1 MDDLDLMLARL
12 ASAPVPAE
20 LASIDA
26 AVLERIAARPAPMF
40 GYAAVAGAA
49 ILALLT
55 GVAGGMWPGNP
66 QHASET
72 LTPFGPSSPLAP
84 STLLASNQ

>member
-1 MDDLDLMLARL
+1 MLARL

-20 LASIDA
+20 LARIDA
-26 AVLERIAARPAPMF
+26 VVLERITARPAPMF
-40 GYAAVAGAA
+40 GYAALAGAA
-49 ILALLT
+49 FLALLT
-55 GVAGGMWPGNP
+55 GVAGGMWPGSP
-66 QHASET
+66 QHAPET